1 MSTRGGS
8 AARAAGEAVHVEV
21 NVHNPLQRP
30 YRTGSYLISDEGGTD
45 HFRSAWDPKLG
56 AHRYRAS
63 GSHQL
68 DADEFARVL
77 GGNVVEPHRPS
88 RIYLVDLREE
98 THGFFDGRAVS
109 WYADNDFANVGQ
121 PLSWIERD
129 EDERLRALVG
139 QTTQVFALDT
149 KAPAP
154 DNRHQQRVTPV
165 SYTEVRVG
173 GAYPEAM
180 VAEMLATKFRLPV
193 IYRRIPVTDHCAP
206 SDAALGELLQL
217 WAQVGKDNRSWVH
230 FHCHGGD
237 GRTTTFL
244 ALYDMLWWKKSKDPL
259 PPLQVFACRQCEL
272 FHYCLNPDACDC
284 GTCKGQPPSTGWRR
298 SLAKVRWVVLE
309 EFRQRTVV
317 ARP

>member
-1 MSTRGGS
+1 MSERGGS
-8 AARAAGEAVHVEV
+8 AARAAGEAVHVDV
-21 NVHNPLQRP
+21 NVQNPLQRP

-45 HFRSAWDPKLG
+45 HFRSAWNPKLG
-56 AHRYRAS
+56 EHRYRAS

-88 RIYLVDLREE
+88 SIYLVDLREE
-98 THGFFDGRAVS
+98 THGFFDATAVS

-139 QTTQVFALDT
+139 QTTQVFALDM
-149 KAPAP
+149 KAR
-154 DNRHQQRVTPV
+154 DNRHQQRVAPV
-165 SYTEVRVG
+165 SYTEVRVRE
-173 GAYPEAM
+173 AYPEAT

-206 SDAALGELLQL
+206 SAAALEELLEL
-217 WAQVGKDNRSWVH
+217 WARVSNDSRSWVH

-244 ALYDMLWWKKSKDPL
+244 ALLDMLWWKKSKEPL
-259 PPLQVFACRQCEL
+259 PDLETLACRQWGL
-272 FHYCLNPDACDC
+272 FPYCLNPSGCNC
-284 GTCKGQPPSTGWRR
+284 GKSIVGSKTTHWKS
-298 SLAKVRWVVLE
+298 SLAEVRWAVLE
-309 EFRQRTVV
+309 DFRKR
-317 ARP
+317 AAMNRP